1 MSETAMLDSC
11 RDIVA
16 ARLSEDL
23 AQTLTRVVGELAE
36 LAGKMPSQ
44 EMYSLY
50 MDSMEL
56 AREKNAEIT
65 AGFKKHFFTRFN
77 EEKRRVRNE
86 SGIRNLDLSN
96 LSLLEPDDLE
106 QSLAANAIAN
116 AIANMCGEE
125 LFGLGKRIGVLLNEP
140 DLKTEQLPLG
150 PDVIGAALLDALKD
164 QNASI
169 KIKLMLVTRINK
181 QFPAKVRGVY
191 QEVNQHLVKLNVLP
205 TIRAGITR
213 TAARPSAPASAQA
226 AASATAGLGADPGNL
241 MASSGEQDM
250 FAMLQQL
257 MAFGRGGAANPAI
270 PGLPMPQALPGSLN
284 ADVAAAQSP
293 GQVITPAAMQT
304 MMQTLTQ
311 LQHGRLEGLGV
322 DSLNADLIAA
332 GHTNVLRELKNSQAA
347 GMMGQMETM
356 TLDIVV
362 LVFDYIL
369 GDNRIPDAM
378 KALIGRLQIPVLKVT
393 MLDKSFFS
401 QKAHPV
407 RRLLDLLAEASLGWD
422 SEEGHD
428 SDLYQTVEQLVQRI
442 LNQFDERL
450 DVFSDALNEFQIYLA
465 DEKLVSD
472 ALTSRSAQ
480 FLRNREQLEIAR
492 VVAHD
497 AIMTS
502 LLDRPM
508 PASIREF
515 LLNHWKNWLAS
526 VYMEKGEGS
535 PDWNDAVATMSDLL
549 WSLTPKTDKE
559 ERRKLIELLPRLLK
573 RLDSSINAIGLG
585 KEARDAFFS
594 DLVKCHAV
602 AVKAGFR
609 GEHGDAD
616 AAATSDAIPDL
627 SAQESPIFSPQ
638 DFEDIPL
645 ITEALIPDAALL
657 QEIAAV
663 QEEASDVEEITI
675 SGVRGEDWD
684 EPRDSHHE
692 TLVKQLKRGTWIEFK
707 QDDGAGLRAKLAWVS
722 PLQGTYLF
730 TNRLGQR
737 AVSINAQG
745 LAAKFREGRAQII
758 DNVPLIDRAV
768 NNVFQLFQRG
778 A

>member
-1 MSETAMLDSC
+1 MSETAILDSC
-11 RDIVA
+11 RDMVA

-23 AQTLTRVVGELAE
+23 AQTLKQVISELAE

-116 AIANMCGEE
+116 AIANTCGEE

-140 DLKTEQLPLG
+140 DLKTERLPLG

-181 QFPAKVRGVY
+181 LFPAKVCGAY

-205 TIRAGITR
+205 TIRVGVTR
-213 TAARPSAPASAQA
+213 ATPSPTSASAQA

-241 MASSGEQDM
+241 MASTGEQDM

-257 MAFGRGGAANPAI
+257 MAFGRGGVANQAI
-270 PGLPMPQALPGSLN
+270 PGLPMPQALPGNLN
-284 ADVAAAQSP
+284 IDAATEQTP
-293 GQVITPAAMQT
+293 GQIITPAAMQT
-304 MMQTLTQ
+304 MMRTLTQ

-322 DSLNADLIAA
+322 GNLNADLIAD
-332 GHTNVLRELKNSQAA
+332 GHTNVLRELKNSQAT

-442 LNQFDERL
+442 LNQFDDRL
-450 DVFSDALNEFQIYLA
+450 DVFSDALNEFQTYLA

-480 FLRNREQLEIAR
+480 FLRNREQLDIAR

-502 LLDRPM
+502 LLDRPT

-515 LLNHWKNWLAS
+515 LLSHWKNWLAS

-573 RLDSSINAIGLG
+573 RLDNSINAIGLG
-585 KEARDAFFS
+585 KEARDVFFS

-609 GEHGDAD
+609 GEQGDAD

-638 DFEDIPL
+638 DFEDIPV

-657 QEIAAV
+657 QEIAAG
-663 QEEASDVEEITI
+663 QEESSDVEEITI
-675 SGVRGEDWD
+675 SGVRGDDWD

-692 TLVKQLKRGTWIEFK
+692 TLVKQLKRGVWIDFK
-707 QDDGAGLRAKLAWVS
+707 QDDGASLRAKLAWIS

-768 NNVFQLFQRG
+768 NNVFQHFQRG